1 LKCSE
6 VGKFNE
12 QWERSSENG
21 KHFGVVVCNYEE
33 LNKRK

>member
-12 QWERSSENG
+12 QWGRSNENG
-21 KHFGVVVCNYEE
+21 KRFGVVVYNYGWMS
-33 LNKRK
+33 KRK